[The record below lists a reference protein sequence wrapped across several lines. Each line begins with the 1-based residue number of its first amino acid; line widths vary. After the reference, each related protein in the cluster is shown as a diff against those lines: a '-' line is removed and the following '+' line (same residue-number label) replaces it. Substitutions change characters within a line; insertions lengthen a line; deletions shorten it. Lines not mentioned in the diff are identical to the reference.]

1 MSRLP
6 VQGLCAG
13 RTALLVGVFAL
24 FGCKEEGK
32 SGSLW
37 SCESEGE
44 LETCTAEV
52 QSSSGGGYTFELDVA
67 DDRAAFLVGI
77 ESEAQ
82 VVFESLRS
90 PSGST
95 VLDYRALSSQTELL
109 TAAMLFLGR
118 SSASLN
124 WPVRA
129 QDGPLEPGGW
139 AVSFVTVDEEGYGEP
154 KADVT
159 ITTRAKADSALDA
172 GRFPVRVVLADGIG
186 DDPALRTAT
195 EEAVDH
201 WAALWSLY
209 GLELDVVWEDDS
221 IDPALPMVSDGD
233 PALARVADGGDGLR
247 TTLLVGESIGGAS
260 EVLGE
265 SGGIPGVPWGGA
277 YGLVAVAWLGHAGRD
292 GAFSD
297 AEVRIFGET
306 MAHETGHFA
315 GLFHPVEIDLTYQ
328 DALDD
333 TPDCETRARCE
344 SLLGQNNLFP
354 YPVCGRAGCL
364 SQDELTDDQVG
375 VLHRFTGTR

>member
-1 MSRLP
+1 MSRQTATT
-6 VQGLCAG
+6 VG
-13 RTALLVGVFAL
+13 RFVVVAVLALS
-24 FGCKEEGK
+24 GCKEDGK
-32 SGSLW
+32 DGALF
-37 SCESEGE
+37 SCETEGE

-52 QSSSGGGYTFELDVA
+52 QSSGAGGYSFELDVA
-67 DDRAAFLVGI
+67 EDHSAFLVGI
-77 ESEAQ
+77 ESDAQ
-82 VVFESLRS
+82 VVFEGLRS
-90 PSGST
+90 PTGAT
-95 VLDYRALSSQTELL
+95 VLDYVQLSDQTELL
-109 TAAMLFLGR
+109 TAGMLFLGR
-118 SSASLN
+118 QSASLN

-129 QDGPLEPGGW
+129 QDGPLELGGW
-139 AVSFVTVDEEGYGEP
+139 TVSFVTVDDEGYGEA

-159 ITTRAKADSALDA
+159 ITTRAKADAALDA

-201 WAALWSLY
+201 WAELWSLY

-233 PALARVADGGDGLR
+233 PELARLADDGDGLR

-292 GAFSD
+292 GAFSAD
-297 AEVRIFGET
+297 EVRIFGET

-333 TPDCETRARCE
+333 TPDCETRQRCE
-344 SLLGQNNLFP
+344 SLLGRNNLFP
-354 YPVCGRAGCL
+354 YPVCGRTGCL

-375 VLHRFTGTR
+375 VLHRYTGTR